1 LGLQTPPEYSKE
13 QWMTLKNVSCLCDII
28 IFLKTTQEHY
38 KDVIIIIKTDNE
50 KMSTIKKYS
59 IP

>member
-1 LGLQTPPEYSKE
+1 
-13 QWMTLKNVSCLCDII
+13 MTLKNVSCLCDII

-50 KMSTIKKYS
+50 KIFTIKKYS